1 MACDTDRLIRLG
13 SRTLN
18 TKTGTVSYPNRA
30 TVRDCIKRRSRRGLL
45 HRISSAAKDA
55 REARDCTTQE
65 RAGLDFEVR
74 LISRFSRRLSG
85 REGCSSGS
93 CRKPDSLGL
102 AMVPW
107 AGNGCPEHSLAR
119 ESGIRLPAPSGLI
132 NPVCAVSFSHGLE
145 CNRGHP
151 NFLGKVSLARARHYV
166 GPYKLYQDAARDWF
180 LSTVLQSSRKPCPR
194 CHAACHRWVYRMA
207 DRPSCVTSYM
217 GRRIWLR

>member
-1 MACDTDRLIRLG
+1 MGRVPPAVGCRIALPIFNFSTLPPRPGLSRTVADVNVNFDSHTTTSECGMACDTDRLIRLG

-30 TVRDCIKRRSRRGLL
+30 TVRDCIKRRSGRGLL

-65 RAGLDFEVR
+65 RAGLEFEVR

-119 ESGIRLPAPSGLI
+119 ESGIRLPAP
-132 NPVCAVSFSHGLE
+132 
-145 CNRGHP
+145 
-151 NFLGKVSLARARHYV
+151 
-166 GPYKLYQDAARDWF
+166 
-180 LSTVLQSSRKPCPR
+180 
-194 CHAACHRWVYRMA
+194 
-207 DRPSCVTSYM
+207 
-217 GRRIWLR
+217 